1 VKISITQALQRLSG
15 KAMPINPDGA
25 FFKNFSNDFVTWV
38 VFYSPQ
44 GGEKI

>member
-1 VKISITQALQRLSG
+1 MQALQRLSG
-15 KAMPINPDGA
+15 KAMPVYRDGA
-25 FFKNFSNDFVTWV
+25 SFENFSTDFVTWV